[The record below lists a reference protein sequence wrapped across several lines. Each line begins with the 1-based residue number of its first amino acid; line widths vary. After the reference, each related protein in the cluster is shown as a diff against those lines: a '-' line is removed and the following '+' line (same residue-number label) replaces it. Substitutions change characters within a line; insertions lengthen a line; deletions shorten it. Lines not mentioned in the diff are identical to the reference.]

1 MKSAESSQSSSLRCR
16 VTTSE
21 AFLLCVCVY
30 ISRKD
35 LGLMLKSYKCVCLV
49 QRTPGEGER
58 NP

>member
-1 MKSAESSQSSSLRCR
+1 MC
-16 VTTSE
+16 V
-21 AFLLCVCVY
+21 CVCVY